1 MRGKF
6 LFLPEVLKCLTVML
20 LVLLVRVNATQGQ
33 TVTDESVRV
42 AYTYQFA
49 SSILWPNESAI
60 DTFRIHIFSA
70 NPSLLKAFETIAH
83 ERSIKSAPVS
93 IQAFSDISESI
104 ELLPNVI
111 YVDNFRLTLLPRIYD
126 QVQGFPILIISEENT
141 RLDINMINFFYSDRN
156 RTNLSFELNR
166 KNIEEQGLIISPS
179 LLVVSGSRADAA
191 EVYKQQEERIREQ
204 QERVEEYLIQVEELQ
219 QQIDSQS
226 NTIIKQSKSIE
237 QKQFELANM
246 QREMDSLNRNLDSLL
261 FSIDNQRIILAS
273 NDSMLRNQ
281 KLRLS
286 NQAVTMREQERQ
298 IEERN
303 AILKQQQEKVSS
315 QQKEIEDQLA
325 VLSEQQQQIVD
336 QKRLLLL
343 AVSTVILALIVVLL
357 VFRSYRSKYRANR
370 LLHQKNLAI
379 EEQKN
384 KIERQKVEIEK
395 QAKKLEEHNLNLESI
410 VEQRTKEYRLAKEK
424 AIESDK
430 LKTSFLANMSHE
442 IRTPLNAIIGF
453 AELLAERGEQ
463 KDEEMSYLRII
474 MNSSYDLLRL
484 INDIIDIA
492 KIESGQIDVHST
504 IFNIHNELSSLHAI
518 YSNILVTKEKQNVDL
533 LLAEPT
539 NCDSLMLYSD
549 KDRIKQVLKNLLDN
563 AIKFTDTG
571 RIEYGYKLKG
581 EFIEFFVADTGCGI
595 PNDQHKSIFKRFVKI
610 QRDGKKLFSGTGLGL
625 VISKNLVEKL
635 GGNIWFESGTDKGT
649 TFHFTI
655 PYKLNG
661 NSAAPTSDLDKSSIS
676 FKGKRILICEDDENS
691 RKLLVQ
697 FCRMLNID
705 FVETTNGEEAVA
717 CFTRDG
723 NFDAVFLDIQMPIL
737 DGYGALKQ
745 IAKHNAK
752 QIPIVAQTAFAM
764 SNDAK
769 QILNAGFNA
778 YLAKPFL
785 IDDFSNVLKN
795 VLKG

>member
-1 MRGKF
+1 M
-6 LFLPEVLKCLTVML
+6 EALKCLAVML
-20 LVLLVRVNATQGQ
+20 LVLLVRVNITQGQ
-33 TVTDESVRV
+33 VATDESVRV

-49 SSILWPNESAI
+49 SSISWPNESAI

-70 NPSLLKAFETIAH
+70 NPSLLEAFESIAQK
-83 ERSIKSAPVS
+83 RSIKSAPVS
-93 IQAFSDISESI
+93 IQAFSDISESV
-104 ELLPNVI
+104 ELLPNIV
-111 YVDNFRLTLLPRIYD
+111 YVDNFRLTFLPRIYD
-126 QVQGFPILIISEENT
+126 QVQGLPILVISEENP
-141 RLDINMINFFYSDRN
+141 RFDLSMINFFYSDRN

-166 KNIEEQGLIISPS
+166 KNIEEQGLTISPS
-179 LLVVSGSRADAA
+179 LLVISGSRADAA
-191 EVYKQQEERIREQ
+191 EVFKQQEERIREQ
-204 QERVEEYLIQVEELQ
+204 QERVAQYLVQIEDLQ

-226 NTIIKQSKSIE
+226 KTISKQSKNIE

-246 QREMDSLNRNLDSLL
+246 QREIDSLNRNLDSLM
-261 FSIDNQRIILAS
+261 FSIENQRVILAS
-273 NDSMLRNQ
+273 NDSVLKHQ
-281 KLRLS
+281 KLSLRAQS
-286 NQAVTMREQERQ
+286 VTMREQERQ

-303 AILKQQQEKVSS
+303 AILKQQQEMVRA
-315 QQKEIEDQLA
+315 QQKEIEGQLA

-343 AVSTVILALIVVLL
+343 AVSTAVLALIVILL
-357 VFRSYRSKYRANR
+357 VFRSYKSKYRANQ
-370 LLHQKNLAI
+370 LLHMKNLAI

-384 KIERQKVEIEK
+384 KIEMQKVEIEK
-395 QAKKLEEHNLNLESI
+395 QAKKLEEQNVNLESI
-410 VEQRTKEYRLAKEK
+410 VEQRTKDYRLAKEK

-442 IRTPLNAIIGF
+442 TRTPLNAIIGF
-453 AELLAERGEQ
+453 AKLLAERGTQE
-463 KDEEMSYLRII
+463 DEEMSYLRII

-504 IFNIHNELSSLHAI
+504 SFNIHNELYSLNAI
-518 YSNILVTKEKQNVDL
+518 YTNILFSKEKQHIDL
-533 LLAEPT
+533 LLAEPQ

-549 KDRIKQVLKNLLDN
+549 KDRILQVLKNLLDN
-563 AIKFTDTG
+563 AIKFTDEG
-571 RIEYGYKLKG
+571 KIEYGYKLKG

-610 QRDGKKLFSGTGLGL
+610 QRGGEKLYSGTGLGL

-635 GGNIWFESGTDKGT
+635 GGNIWFESDTDKGT
-649 TFHFTI
+649 VFHFTI
-655 PYKLNG
+655 PYQSKG
-661 NSAAPTSDLDKSSIS
+661 TPAARATVLSEDTIS
-676 FKGKRILICEDDENS
+676 FKGKRILICEDDESS

-705 FVETTNGEEAVA
+705 FVETANGEEAVA
-717 CFTRDG
+717 CFIRDG
-723 NFDAVFLDIQMPIL
+723 NFDAVLLDIQMPIL

-769 QILNAGFNA
+769 QILNAGFSA

-785 IDDFSNVLKN
+785 INDFSNVLKN
-795 VLKG
+795 VLKGKTQ